1 MGEYRLIYTA
11 FASLIF
17 VATIIGGRMFIVSNF
32 ATAEVQSQVTNRQ
45 MAATSAAY
53 SVLECLGKGSRAL
66 GHEFLEQN
74 QDRPV
79 CELCG
84 LCSYIIQ
91 ARVTDLESDPEESW
105 EFGYL
110 AGVGLSKEIEEKFAI
125 WERQERFHQESSVF
139 VTIEYDGYS
148 HLGRLDVNV

>member
-11 FASLIF
+11 IASLVF

-32 ATAEVQSQVTNRQ
+32 ATAEVQSAVTNRQ

-53 SVLECLGKGSRAL
+53 SALACLSQDGRSISQ
-66 GHEFLEQN
+66 EFLEQN
-74 QDRPV
+74 KDRYM

-91 ARVTDLESDPEESW
+91 AKVTDLESEPEMSW
-105 EFGYL
+105 EFGYS
-110 AGVGLSKEIEEKFAI
+110 AGVGLTKELEEKLAL
-125 WERQERFHQESSVF
+125 WEKQERFHQESSVF
-139 VTIEYDGYS
+139 VTIEYEEYS